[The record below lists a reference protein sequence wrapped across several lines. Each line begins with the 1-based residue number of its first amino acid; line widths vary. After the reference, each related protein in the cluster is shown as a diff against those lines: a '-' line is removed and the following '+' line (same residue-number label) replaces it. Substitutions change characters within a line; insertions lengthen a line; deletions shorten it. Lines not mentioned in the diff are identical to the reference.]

1 MDWRFFEEKDLH
13 WIQKVSKDF
22 LQESHWGNEVEINE
36 EKVKNYFFAA
46 MNKPNMFGIVATKK
60 EEPIGF
66 MIGCILEFPYS
77 KDTFSRQLELYVI
90 PKERGK
96 MTGIQLMKKFV
107 DWSEMNKVK
116 EVILSV
122 SEQVGSFD
130 KIAKRLGMEKI
141 GTNYRR
147 VF

>member
-1 MDWRFFEEKDLH
+1 
-13 WIQKVSKDF
+13 
-22 LQESHWGNEVEINE
+22 VEINE
-36 EKVKNYFFAA
+36 EKVKDYFFAA
-46 MNKPNMFGIVATKK
+46 MNKPNMFGIIATKK

-90 PKERGK
+90 PEERGK

-130 KIAKRLGMEKI
+130 KVAKRLGMEKI